1 MANVDGAAAG
11 VQLKIEKLVYGGEGM
26 GHADG
31 VAVFVPFVLPGET
44 VAVRLD
50 AQKKK
55 FARGRVEKFVELSAE
70 RVAAPCPYFTRCGGC
85 HYQHLPYDAQLRY
98 KKEILLETLSR
109 LGGIRWEGPVEV
121 HASPPFGYRNRA
133 QWKVRQAEGGGP
145 ESSGGI
151 GYLEAGSHELCAVD
165 RCPILSPALEDVLA
179 RLRGLVERGEI
190 PATLT
195 ELEAFADGEDERV
208 LLSASFA
215 NLGGTTAEALG
226 GRLREAIPA
235 VESLL
240 LHDASRDRFELL
252 GPGYLRYRVGERGYR
267 VGHLSF
273 FQVNRFLVEALARR
287 ATSGASGRL
296 ALDLYAGV
304 GLFSLPLAEGFE
316 RVLAVEGNPAATRD
330 LEENIRAAP
339 GGSARIE
346 ARTQDAE
353 EFLPRWNEQPDL
365 IVLDPPRSGLSDVAR
380 ERVAALGAQEIRYVS
395 CDPATLARDM
405 KGLSEAYEVA
415 EIELFDMFPHSF
427 HLETL
432 VRLRRRERA
441 E

>member
-1 MANVDGAAAG
+1 MSATAAAG
-11 VQLKIEKLVYGGEGM
+11 VQFKVEKLVYGGEGM

-55 FARGRVEKFVELSAE
+55 FARGRVEKFVELSPE

-85 HYQHLPYDAQLRY
+85 HYQHLLYDAQLCY
-98 KKEILLETLSR
+98 KKEILLETLGR

-133 QWKVRQAEGGGP
+133 QWKVRQAEGGGAA
-145 ESSGGI
+145 I
-151 GYLEAGSHELCAVD
+151 GYLEAGSQTLCAVE

-179 RLRGLVERGEI
+179 RLRGIVERGEI
-190 PATLT
+190 PLTLS
-195 ELEAFADGEDERV
+195 ELEAFADGEDARV

-235 VESLL
+235 IESLL

-252 GPGYLRYRVGERGYR
+252 GPGYLRYRVGERSYR

-273 FQVNRFLVEALARR
+273 FQVNRFLVEELARR
-287 ATSGASGRL
+287 ATSGGSGRL

-316 RVLAVEGNPAATRD
+316 RVVAVEGNPAATRD
-330 LEENIRAAP
+330 LEDNIRAAP

-353 EFLPRWNEQPDL
+353 EFLPCWNEQPEL
-365 IVLDPPRSGLSDVAR
+365 VLLDPPRSGLSDVVR
-380 ERVAALGAQEIRYVS
+380 ERLAALAAQEIRYVS
-395 CDPATLARDM
+395 CDPATLARDL
-405 KGLSEAYEVA
+405 KGLSEVYEIA
-415 EIELFDMFPHSF
+415 EIALFDMFPQSF

-432 VRLRRRERA
+432 VRLRRRERVA
-441 E
+441 